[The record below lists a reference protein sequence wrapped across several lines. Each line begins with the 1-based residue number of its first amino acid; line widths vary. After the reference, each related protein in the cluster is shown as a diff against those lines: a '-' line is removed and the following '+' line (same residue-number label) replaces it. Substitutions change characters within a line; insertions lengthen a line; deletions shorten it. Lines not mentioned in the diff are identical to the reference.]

1 MKTQPEASLVMR
13 KIVPFLLLMLCAVA
27 IGVLYWHGPISQDPA
42 YHDFA
47 DQRLLFGI
55 PNFWNVVSNL
65 PFVLVGLFGLSQCR
79 TLWAGRFAAGNGLSY
94 LVFYAAILCT
104 GIGSGYY
111 HLQPDNWGLAWDR
124 MAMALSFMAFLSII
138 IGEYVST
145 KLGRQLL
152 LPLCLAG
159 LLSVIYW
166 LGTEQFG
173 VGDLRPYAIIQF
185 LPMPVILVIVFFWKS
200 ATLRVSDV
208 LIIGAGYGL
217 AKVFEILDAQ
227 TYQLVM
233 VSGHSLKHLA
243 AAFSASWLLVVLAQ
257 RGKTDQER

>member
-1 MKTQPEASLVMR
+1 MR
-13 KIVPFLLLMLCAVA
+13 RIVPVLLLMLCAVA
-27 IGVLYWHGPISQDPA
+27 IGSLYWHGPIPQDPA

-47 DQRLLFGI
+47 DQRSVFGI

-65 PFVLVGLFGLSQCR
+65 PFVLVGLLGLSRYR
-79 TLWAGRFAAGNGLSY
+79 TLWAGRFAAENGLSY
-94 LVFYAAILCT
+94 LVFFAAILCT
-104 GIGSGYY
+104 SIGSGYY
-111 HLQPDNWGLAWDR
+111 HLRPDNWSLAWDR

-145 KLGRQLL
+145 KLGRLLL
-152 LPLCLAG
+152 LPLCLTG
-159 LLSVIYW
+159 LLSVLYW
-166 LGTEQFG
+166 IGMEQIG
-173 VGDLRPYAIIQF
+173 AGDLRPYAIIQF

-200 ATLRVSDV
+200 ATFRVSDV

-217 AKVFEILDAQ
+217 AKVLEILDAQ

-243 AAFSASWLLVVLAQ
+243 AAFSASWLLVVLAR
-257 RGKTDQER
+257 RGKTDQDR